1 MPSEMRRAA
10 KALVAQRVETFEVAE
25 GAEAARE
32 RVERALAALGAP
44 RALRY
49 EGEWIQVDGR
59 ATYEA
64 RFAPAPRTPLVLNLI
79 SVAILLLIA
88 GSVWAV
94 VAGAQSLKFLLP
106 MAAVLAIFAMP
117 LVVAALGTRREAEES
132 RIVRAIRAALAEAPA
147 PR

>member
-1 MPSEMRRAA
+1 MPSEMRRVA
-10 KALVAQRVETFEVAE
+10 KALVGNRVETFEVAE

-49 EGEWIQVDGR
+49 EGAWTTVDGR

-64 RFAPAPRTPLVLNLI
+64 RFAPAPRTPRVLNLI
-79 SVAILLLIA
+79 SITILLLIA
-88 GSVWAV
+88 GSAWAV
-94 VAGAQSLKFLLP
+94 VTGAQALEFLLP
-106 MAAVLAIFAMP
+106 MLAVLAVFAMP
-117 LVVAALGTRREAEES
+117 LVIAALGTHREAEES
-132 RIVRAIRAALAEAPA
+132 RIVRAIRAALAEPPA